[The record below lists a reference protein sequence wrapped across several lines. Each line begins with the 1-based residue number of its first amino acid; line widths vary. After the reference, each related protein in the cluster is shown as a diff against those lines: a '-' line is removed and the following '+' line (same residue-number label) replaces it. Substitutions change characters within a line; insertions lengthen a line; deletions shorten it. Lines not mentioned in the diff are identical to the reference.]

1 MKNFIFLLLICFT
14 VACQNNAS
22 TNDSNKND
30 STDSEM
36 KGAYSMTK
44 QIGNDG
50 TKDTLLKKE
59 QLKIYSD
66 RYMMYASPRATDS
79 FGEYGIGTYSKQGD
93 TVKEFIF
100 YTSTAGEVR
109 DTATLEI
116 SKLPNGYK
124 QVIRYVDSASTFV
137 LTEEYDKVGKEPETK
152 LDGAWRQVKDIFIN
166 AKGDTTTNQTKTQ
179 FKVYQSGYFIWAN
192 PNKDPASNNFY
203 SAYGYG
209 TYKMLNDKKTQETN
223 INSTFY
229 SQLVGKPVDIDL
241 VFNGDDRYAQTIH
254 GPNGEKSV
262 EIYERLK

>member
-1 MKNFIFLLLICFT
+1 
-14 VACQNNAS
+14 
-22 TNDSNKND
+22 
-30 STDSEM
+30 
-36 KGAYSMTK
+36 MTK
-44 QIGNDG
+44 QMGNDG

-79 FGEYGIGTYSKQGD
+79 FGEYGIGTYSQQGD

-124 QVIRYVDSASTFV
+124 QVIRYVDSASTFI

-192 PNKDPASNNFY
+192 PNKDPASG
-203 SAYGYG
+203 SG
-209 TYKMLNDKKTQETN
+209 
-223 INSTFY
+223 
-229 SQLVGKPVDIDL
+229 PVRL
-241 VFNGDDRYAQTIH
+241 QQSHSSCTSPYCWHRFARFFRFLSPRSGFQAQFH
-254 GPNGEKSV
+254 GPSEQ
-262 EIYERLK
+262 R